1 MSFGGKSFKRE
12 ELRMKQELQKLTKQS
27 KNEFA
32 GLNPNDKSKLLE
44 SSSKTALVQKD
55 QPTKGSRPAKNK
67 QKGTGNSD
75 IEKNESDGEIP
86 PPSPS
91 IDLAP
96 ELRATPDSEINTKA
110 VPEADSFG
118 ADLRSSDL
126 ISRSTGVASI
136 RSKVD
141 LNVVMYGR
149 GLREETGSTTK
160 TKEKVI
166 CTK

>member
-12 ELRMKQELQKLTKQS
+12 ELRMKLELQKLTKQS
-27 KNEFA
+27 KNEFS
-32 GLNPNDKSKLLE
+32 GLNPNDKSKFLE
-44 SSSKTALVQKD
+44 SSLKTALALKN
-55 QPTKGSRPAKNK
+55 QPIKRSRPAKSK
-67 QKGTGNSD
+67 QKVTG
-75 IEKNESDGEIP
+75 IENNESDGEVP

-96 ELRATPDSEINTKA
+96 ELRSTPDSEIHPKA
-110 VPEADSFG
+110 VAGVDCFG

-126 ISRSTGVASI
+126 FSRSTGVASI

-149 GLREETGSTTK
+149 GLQEETSAVIK
-160 TKEKVI
+160 TREKV
-166 CTK
+166 T